1 MHPKRNRFYDF
12 GKSVLNWFVHF
23 IRKIAFGFLGFFKQ
37 TGIAIA
43 HVFINLYKL
52 VKNFFINTY
61 KHFVY
66 GGWRTKVT
74 HFIMGSGHMLLAR
87 PIKGLIYLVTQVG
100 YFIYMFL
107 PKGGIY
113 WLTKFQTLGTVA
125 VEYTAECTQIPPVP
139 IEQCDPDFITYSKP
153 VYKDNSMLIMLFGVA
168 TIIITILFLV
178 LFFMQARGTY
188 KAEQMYNAA
197 KTKHKNELTLDEN
210 GNLMAKTAFKN
221 PLPTFG
227 DELKSLLN
235 SRFQFTTLA
244 IPTLTISVFT
254 VLPLV
259 FMILLAFTNFNR
271 DFGPP
276 NKLFSWV
283 GLDTF
288 KNLFSSSGTN
298 TFGQALGAIIQ
309 WTFIWAFFATFTNYI
324 FGLILAMIINR
335 RSIKAK
341 KVWRTLFVVSIA
353 VPQFVT
359 LLLMSQLL
367 KDNGPLNHTL
377 INLGII
383 NRPIKFLTDPTL
395 AKVTVILVNIWVGVP
410 YTMLITSGIL
420 MNIPSDLYESARID
434 GAGPVRQ
441 FTKITLPYMLFVTG
455 PYLITQF
462 IGNINNFNVIFFL
475 TQGGPS
481 TGQYGQA
488 TYGHTDIL
496 ITWLFSLTVGGDR
509 NEYAIGS
516 ALGIFIFL
524 ISATIT
530 LVLYSRTAASQNEG
544 DFA

>member
-1 MHPKRNRFYDF
+1 MHPKKNRFFDLGNSF
-12 GKSVLNWFVHF
+12 LNWFVKF
-23 IRKIAFGFLGFFKQ
+23 MTTLLFAVLRFFKK

-43 HVFINLYKL
+43 NVFINLYKL
-52 VKNFFINTY
+52 VTNFFIKTY

-87 PIKGLIYLVTQVG
+87 PIKGFIYLATQVG
-100 YFIYMFL
+100 YFIYMFV

-139 IEQCDPDFITYSKP
+139 VDQCDPDFITYSKP
-153 VYKDNSMLIMLFGVA
+153 IYKDNSMLIMLFGVA
-168 TIIITILFLV
+168 TIIITVLFLV
-178 LFFMQARGTY
+178 LYFMQAKGTY
-188 KAEQMYNAA
+188 QAEKKYSEAKAAHRKVMV
-197 KTKHKNELTLDEN
+197 DEH
-210 GNLMAKTAFKN
+210 GNQVNVGRFKN

-235 SRFQFTTLA
+235 NRFHFTTLA

-276 NKLFSWV
+276 NKLFGWV

-309 WTFIWAFFATFTNYI
+309 WTFVWAFFATFTNYI

-335 RSIKAK
+335 RSIRAK
-341 KVWRTLFVVSIA
+341 KVWRTIFVISIA

-383 NRPIKFLTDPTL
+383 DESIKFLTDPTL

-516 ALGIFIFL
+516 ALGIFIFI

-530 LVLYSRTAASQNEG
+530 LVLYSRTSAAQNEG